1 VRSYF
6 PRILVISAAIV
17 LIAQVAAPSRA
28 RAETDWSVSLGALF
42 GVKPDI
48 SDRRYA
54 GALTAQ
60 SEYRITGPLW
70 FAMGARF
77 AFNHRYF
84 GWAIQ
89 PGIML
94 KFDAGHGLEPTLRA
108 QIMVGSQHM
117 YSDFTAFNY
126 FLGGVVGPGLRFKLE
141 KLSLFLE
148 VAIELAGRLPGY
160 DSMYLGV
167 LPAFGFVF

>member
-1 VRSYF
+1 MKTVWT
-6 PRILVISAAIV
+6 LTLAAILLTAV
-17 LIAQVAAPSRA
+17 MMPARA
-28 RAETDWSVSLGALF
+28 RAEAAWSVSFGALF
-42 GVKPDI
+42 GVKPEL
-48 SDRRYA
+48 SDRKYA

-60 SEYRITGPLW
+60 SEYRVTGPLW

-89 PGIML
+89 PGLLL
-94 KFDAGHGLEPTLRA
+94 KVDAGLDLEPTFRA
-108 QIMVGSQHM
+108 QILVGAQHM

-126 FLGGVVGPGLRFKLE
+126 FLGGVFGPGLRFHLE
-141 KLSLFLE
+141 NLSLFLE
-148 VAIELAGRLPGY
+148 VVLELAGELPGY

-167 LPAFGFVF
+167 VPSFGLAF